1 MHGVGGVGVRD
12 RFFDAAFQ
20 SAVTRRRRAVRIIWP
35 FVLFAAFSFRATFII
50 WAASVYFFVA
60 WAINVK
66 REVRFGF
73 VVVAMFVA
81 AFLCGIARTV
91 RVIIVGVIFATL

>member
-20 SAVTRRRRAVRIIWP
+20 SAVTRRWWAVRILWP
-35 FVLFAAFSFRATFII
+35 FVPFAAFSFRATFI
-50 WAASVYFFVA
+50 WAAVFFRVA
-60 WAINVK
+60 WAIVVE
-66 REVRFGF
+66 REVRFVF
-73 VVVAMFVA
+73 VVVTMFVA